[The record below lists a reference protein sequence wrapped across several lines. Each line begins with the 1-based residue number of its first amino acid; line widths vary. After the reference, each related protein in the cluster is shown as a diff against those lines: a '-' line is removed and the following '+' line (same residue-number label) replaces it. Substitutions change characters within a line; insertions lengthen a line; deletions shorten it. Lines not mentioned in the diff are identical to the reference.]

1 MIAKIGR
8 SGNLYGALAYNQLK
22 VENENGKILFANKI
36 IETPTGAY
44 TVAQLAQSFAPYL
57 IANRNT
63 EKHTLHISLN
73 PDPKD
78 KVSDDRFRQMAE
90 EYMREMGYGEQ
101 PFVVFKHTDID
112 RSHIHIVSVCVDEQ
126 GKKISD
132 KFEKMRSMNVCRELE
147 RQHGLIPAT
156 DKEHK
161 QNDKIFRPV
170 DYRAGDVKS
179 QIASVVRHLPN
190 YYKFQTLGEYNA
202 LLSLFNVTTEKV
214 EGELQGKMRQGLL
227 YIPLNEKGERAG
239 HPFKASLFG
248 KNAGLPALELHF
260 AKCKEDLKDHPS
272 KQTLKAVISIALKST
287 NDEQAFKKQLSEQGI
302 NVVVRRN
309 DTGRIYG
316 ITFIDHNSK
325 AVWNGSRLAKELSA
339 NTFNDYWNNNIKPE
353 IKEPVVQLP
362 KTSTSNDA
370 DLPAEEPHH
379 LFDFLNTTE
388 KHEDGLI
395 EAFGGLLPEAQGDD
409 YEEQDFANKM
419 KKKKKED
426 CKRSDFGIKNLF
438 LKRFIELSLYN
449 SERI

>member
-8 SGNLYGALAYNQLK
+8 SGNLYGALAYNNLK
-22 VENENGKILFANKI
+22 IEKENGQILFANKM
-36 IETPTGAY
+36 IETASGQY

-73 PDPKD
+73 PDPND
-78 KVSDDRFRQMAE
+78 KVSDDKFREMAE
-90 EYMREMGYGEQ
+90 QYMREMGYGEQ

-147 RQHGLIPAT
+147 RKHGLIPAT
-156 DKEHK
+156 DKERN
-161 QNDKIFRPV
+161 QTDKVFRPV
-170 DYRAGDVKS
+170 KYKAGDVKS

-190 YYKFQTLGEYNA
+190 YYQYQTLGEYNA
-202 LLSLFNVTTEKV
+202 LLSLFNITTEKI
-214 EGELQGKMRQGLL
+214 EGELQGQLRQGLL
-227 YIPLNEKGERAG
+227 YIPLNEQGERAG

-248 KNAGLPALELHF
+248 KSAGLPVLAQ
-260 AKCKEDLKDHPS
+260 AALKDNPT
-272 KQTLKAVISIALKST
+272 KQTLKSSVTIALKTTS
-287 NDEQAFKKQLSEQGI
+287 DEQAFKKQLAEQGI

-325 AVWNGSRLAKELSA
+325 AVWNGSRLATELSA
-339 NTFNDYWNNNIKPE
+339 NTFNDYWNNNIKPN
-353 IKEPVVQLP
+353 IKEPAELKP
-362 KTSTSNDA
+362 KLSTSNDA

-379 LFDFLNTTE
+379 LFDFLTTD

-395 EAFGGLLPEAQGDD
+395 EALGGLLPEAQGED

-419 KKKKKED
+419 KKKR
-426 CKRSDFGIKNLF
+426 KRQRGQK
-438 LKRFIELSLYN
+438 
-449 SERI
+449 

>member
-22 VENENGKILFANKI
+22 VENENGQILFASKM
-36 IETPTGAY
+36 IETTNGHY
-44 TVAQLAQSFAPYL
+44 SVAQLAQSFAPYL

-78 KVSDDRFRQMAE
+78 KVSDEKFKEMAE

-112 RSHIHIVSVCVDEQ
+112 RSHIHIVSVCVDEE

-132 KFEKMRSMNVCRELE
+132 KFEKIRSMNICRELE
-147 RQHGLIPAT
+147 RKHGLIPAT
-156 DKEHK
+156 DKEHT
-161 QNDKIFRPV
+161 QIEKIFRPV

-179 QIASVVRHLPN
+179 QIASIVRHLPN
-190 YYKFQTLGEYNA
+190 YYKYQTLGEYNA
-202 LLSLFNVTTEKV
+202 LLSLFNLTSEKV
-214 EGELQGKMRQGLL
+214 DGELRDQVRQGLL
-227 YIPLNEKGERAG
+227 YIPLNEKSERAG

-248 KNAGLPALELHF
+248 KSAGLTALELHF
-260 AKCKEDLKDHPS
+260 AKSKTALKDNPIQ
-272 KQTLKAVISIALKST
+272 KTLQSVIAIALKST
-287 NDEQAFKKQLSEQGI
+287 SDEQAFKKQLGEQGI
-302 NVVVRRN
+302 NVVLRRN

-325 AVWNGSRLAKELSA
+325 TVWNGSRLGKELSA

-353 IKEPVVQLP
+353 IKESALQQPKLP
-362 KTSTSNDA
+362 SSNDV

-395 EAFGGLLPEAQGDD
+395 KALGGLLPEVKDED

-419 KKKKKED
+419 KKKR
-426 CKRSDFGIKNLF
+426 KR
-438 LKRFIELSLYN
+438 KRGQ
-449 SERI
+449 

>member
-272 KQTLKAVISIALKST
+272 KQTLKAAISIALKST
-287 NDEQAFKKQLSEQGI
+287 NDEQAFKKQFSEQGI

-419 KKKKKED
+419 KKKKK
-426 CKRSDFGIKNLF
+426 RRL
-438 LKRFIELSLYN
+438 
-449 SERI
+449 

>member
-8 SGNLYGALAYNQLK
+8 SSNLYGALAYNNLK
-22 VENENGKILFANKI
+22 VEKENGQILFANKI
-36 IETPTGAY
+36 IETPSGHY
-44 TVAQLAQSFAPYL
+44 SVAQLSQSFMPYL

-78 KVSDDRFRQMAE
+78 NVSDEKFRELAE
-90 EYMREMGYGEQ
+90 QYMREMGYEEQ

-112 RSHIHIVSVCVDEQ
+112 RSHIHIVSVCVNEE

-132 KFEKMRSMNVCRELE
+132 KFEKMRSMNLCRELE
-147 RQHGLIPAT
+147 RKHGLIPAT

-161 QNDKIFRPV
+161 QNNKIFSPV
-170 DYRAGDVKS
+170 NYQKGDVKS

-190 YYKFQTLGEYNA
+190 YYQYQTLGEYNA

-214 EGELQGKMRQGLL
+214 EGELQGKMQQGLL

-248 KNAGLPALELHF
+248 KSAGLPALELHF
-260 AKCKEDLKDHPS
+260 AKCKTALKDHPT
-272 KQTLKAVISIALKST
+272 KPTIKAAITIALKST
-287 NDEQAFKKQLSEQGI
+287 SDEQAFKEQLGEQGI

-325 AVWNGSRLAKELSA
+325 SVWNGSRLGKELSA
-339 NTFNDYWNNNIKPE
+339 NTFNDYWNNNVKPR
-353 IKEPVVQLP
+353 IKEPVLQPP
-362 KTSTSNDA
+362 KISTSNDA
-370 DLPAEEPHH
+370 DIPAEEPHH
-379 LFDFLNTTE
+379 LFDFLNTE

-395 EAFGGLLPEAQGDD
+395 EALGGLLPEAQGED

-419 KKKKKED
+419 KKKR
-426 CKRSDFGIKNLF
+426 KR
-438 LKRFIELSLYN
+438 
-449 SERI
+449 

>member
-22 VENENGKILFANKI
+22 VENENGKILLANKM
-36 IETPTGAY
+36 IETANGHY
-44 TVAQLAQSFAPYL
+44 SVAQLAQSFAPYL
-57 IANRNT
+57 IVNRNT

-73 PDPKD
+73 PDPND
-78 KVSDDRFRQMAE
+78 RVSDEKYREMAE

-132 KFEKMRSMNVCRELE
+132 KFEKMRSMNLCREME
-147 RQHGLIPAT
+147 RKHGLIPAT
-156 DKEHK
+156 DKQHK

-170 DYRAGDVKS
+170 DYKAGDVKS
-179 QIASVVRHLPN
+179 QIASVIRHLPN
-190 YYKFQTLGEYNA
+190 YYQYQTLGEYNA
-202 LLSLFNVTTEKV
+202 LLSLFNITTEKV
-214 EGELQGKMRQGLL
+214 EGELHGKAQQGLL

-248 KNAGLPALELHF
+248 KSAGIPALELHF
-260 AKCKEDLKDHPS
+260 SKCKTALKDS
-272 KQTLKAVISIALKST
+272 STKQTLKSAVTIALKTTS
-287 NDEQAFKKQLSEQGI
+287 DERAFKKQLAEHGI

-325 AVWNGSRLAKELSA
+325 AVWNSSRLSKELSA
-339 NTFNDYWNNNIKPE
+339 NAFNDYWNNNIKPE
-353 IKEPVVQLP
+353 IKEPSVLQP
-362 KTSTSNDA
+362 KLSKSNDA
-370 DLPAEEPHH
+370 NLPAEEPHH
-379 LFDFLNTTE
+379 LFDFLTTE

-395 EAFGGLLPEAQGDD
+395 EALGGLLPEARGED

-419 KKKKKED
+419 KKKR
-426 CKRSDFGIKNLF
+426 KRRRKN
-438 LKRFIELSLYN
+438 N
-449 SERI
+449 

>member
-8 SGNLYGALAYNQLK
+8 SGNLYGALAYNHLK
-22 VENENGKILFANKI
+22 VENENGQILFANKM
-36 IETPTGAY
+36 IETANGHY
-44 TVAQLAQSFAPYL
+44 SVAQLAQSFAPYL

-78 KVSDDRFRQMAE
+78 KVSDDRYREMAE
-90 EYMREMGYGEQ
+90 EYMRKMGYGDQ

-112 RSHIHIVSVCVDEQ
+112 RSHIHIVSVCVDEE

-132 KFEKMRSMNVCRELE
+132 KFEKMRSMNICRELE
-147 RQHGLIPAT
+147 RKHGLIPAT

-161 QNDKIFRPV
+161 QSEKIFRPV
-170 DYRAGDVKS
+170 NYKAGDVKS

-202 LLSLFNVTTEKV
+202 LLSLFNVTIEKV
-214 EGELQGKMRQGLL
+214 EGELQGQLRQGLL
-227 YIPLNEKGERAG
+227 YIPLIEKEERAG

-248 KNAGLPALELHF
+248 KNAGIPALELHF
-260 AKCKEDLKDHPS
+260 EKSKEVLKDHPT
-272 KQTLKAVISIALKST
+272 KPTIKAAVTIALQTTS
-287 NDEQAFKKQLSEQGI
+287 DEQAFKKHLGEQGI

-325 AVWNGSRLAKELSA
+325 SVWNGSRLSKELSA
-339 NTFNDYWNNNIKPE
+339 NIFNDYWNNNIKPE
-353 IKEPVVQLP
+353 IKEPVELQSKISKP
-362 KTSTSNDA
+362 NDVN
-370 DLPAEEPHH
+370 LPAEEPHH
-379 LFDFLNTTE
+379 FFDFLNAE

-395 EAFGGLLPEAQGDD
+395 EALGGLLPEAQGED

-419 KKKKKED
+419 KKKRKHQGGQ
-426 CKRSDFGIKNLF
+426 R
-438 LKRFIELSLYN
+438 
-449 SERI
+449 

>member
-8 SGNLYGALAYNQLK
+8 SANLYGALAYNQLK
-22 VENENGKILFANKI
+22 VENENGQILFANKM
-36 IETPTGAY
+36 IETASGHY
-44 TVAQLAQSFAPYL
+44 SVAQLAQSLAPYL

-73 PDPKD
+73 PDPND
-78 KVSDDRFRQMAE
+78 KVSDDKFREMAE
-90 EYMREMGYGEQ
+90 QYMREMGYGEQ

-156 DKEHK
+156 DKERN
-161 QNDKIFRPV
+161 QTDKVFRPV
-170 DYRAGDVKS
+170 DYWAGDVKS

-190 YYKFQTLGEYNA
+190 YYQYQTLGEYNA
-202 LLSLFNVTTEKV
+202 LLSLFNITAEKI
-214 EGELQGKMRQGLL
+214 EGELQGKMKQGLL
-227 YIPLNEKGERAG
+227 YIPLNEKGDRAG

-248 KNAGLPALELHF
+248 KSAGLPALELHF
-260 AKCKEDLKDHPS
+260 AKCKTALKDSPT
-272 KQTLKAVISIALKST
+272 KQTLKSAVTIALKTTS
-287 NDEQAFKKQLSEQGI
+287 DEQAFKKQLAEQGI

-316 ITFIDHNSK
+316 ISFIDHNSK
-325 AVWNGSRLAKELSA
+325 AVWNGSRLATELSA
-339 NTFNDYWNNNIKPE
+339 NTFNDYWNNNIKPD
-353 IKEPVVQLP
+353 IKEPAVLQP
-362 KTSTSNDA
+362 KLSTSNDA

-379 LFDFLNTTE
+379 LFDFLTTD
-388 KHEDGLI
+388 KREDGLI
-395 EAFGGLLPEAQGDD
+395 EALGGLLPEVQGDD

-419 KKKKKED
+419 KKKR
-426 CKRSDFGIKNLF
+426 KRQRGQK
-438 LKRFIELSLYN
+438 
-449 SERI
+449 

>member
-8 SGNLYGALAYNQLK
+8 SVNLYGALAYNQLK
-22 VENENGKILFANKI
+22 VENENGQILFANKM
-36 IETPTGAY
+36 IETANGHY
-44 TVAQLAQSFAPYL
+44 SVAQLAQSFAPYL

-78 KVSDDRFRQMAE
+78 KVSDDKFRDMAE
-90 EYMREMGYGEQ
+90 QYMREMGYGEQ

-112 RSHIHIVSVCVDEQ
+112 RSHIHIVSVCVDEE

-147 RQHGLIPAT
+147 KQHGLIPAT

-179 QIASVVRHLPN
+179 QIASVVRNLPN
-190 YYKFQTLGEYNA
+190 YYQYQTLGEYNA

-214 EGELQGKMRQGLL
+214 EGELQGKIQRGLL
-227 YIPLNEKGERAG
+227 YIPLNKKGERAG

-248 KNAGLPALELHF
+248 KNAGLPTLELHF
-260 AKCKEDLKDHPS
+260 EKSRTALKNHPS
-272 KQTLKAVISIALKST
+272 QKMLQSAVIISLQST
-287 NDEQAFKKQLSEQGI
+287 SDELRFKKQLAEQGI

-325 AVWNGSRLAKELSA
+325 VVWNGSRLDKELSA
-339 NTFNDYWNNNIKPE
+339 NTFNDYWNNNIKPK
-353 IKEPVVQLP
+353 IKEPVVQQP
-362 KTSTSNDA
+362 KISTSNDA

-379 LFDFLNTTE
+379 LFDFLKKKKKQE
-388 KHEDGLI
+388 YGLI
-395 EAFGGLLPEAQGDD
+395 EALGGLLPEIQVED

-419 KKKKKED
+419 KKKR
-426 CKRSDFGIKNLF
+426 KRHRGQQ
-438 LKRFIELSLYN
+438 
-449 SERI
+449 

>member
-22 VENENGKILFANKI
+22 VDNENGQILFANKM
-36 IETPTGAY
+36 IETANGHY
-44 TVAQLAQSFAPYL
+44 SVAQLAQSFAPYL

-78 KVSDDRFRQMAE
+78 KVSDDKYREMAE

-112 RSHIHIVSVCVDEQ
+112 RNHIHIVSVCVDEE

-132 KFEKMRSMNVCRELE
+132 KFEKMRSMNLCRELE
-147 RQHGLIPAT
+147 RKHGLIPAT
-156 DKEHK
+156 NKVRN

-179 QIASVVRHLPN
+179 QIASVVRHLSN
-190 YYKFQTLGEYNA
+190 YYQYQTLGEYNA
-202 LLSLFNVTTEKV
+202 LLSLFNITTEKV
-214 EGELQGKMRQGLL
+214 EGELQGKMQRGLL

-248 KNAGLPALELHF
+248 KSAGLPTLELHF
-260 AKCKEDLKDHPS
+260 AKSKEALKDHMTKP
-272 KQTLKAVISIALKST
+272 TIKAAVTIALKST
-287 NDEQAFKKQLSEQGI
+287 NDEQAFKKQLGEQGI

-325 AVWNGSRLAKELSA
+325 AVWNGSRLDKELSA
-339 NTFNDYWNNNIKPE
+339 NTFNDYWNNNIKPD
-353 IKEPVVQLP
+353 IKEPVKLQSKISRP
-362 KTSTSNDA
+362 NDA
-370 DLPAEEPHH
+370 DLPAEEPHQ
-379 LFDFLNTTE
+379 LFDFLDTD

-395 EAFGGLLPEAQGDD
+395 ETLGGLLPEAQGED

-419 KKKKKED
+419 KKKR
-426 CKRSDFGIKNLF
+426 KRTRGQ
-438 LKRFIELSLYN
+438 R
-449 SERI
+449 

>member
-8 SGNLYGALAYNQLK
+8 SENLYGALAYNNLK
-22 VENENGKILFANKI
+22 VEKENGQILFTNKI
-36 IETPTGAY
+36 IETPNGAY
-44 TVAQLAQSFAPYL
+44 TVAQLTQSFEPYL

-63 EKHTLHISLN
+63 QYHTLHISLN

-78 KVSDDRFRQMAE
+78 KVSDHQYREMAQ

-132 KFEKMRSMNVCRELE
+132 KFEKMRSMNLCRELE
-147 RQHGLIPAT
+147 RKHDLIPAT
-156 DKEHK
+156 DKERN
-161 QNDKIFRPV
+161 QNDKVFRPV

-190 YYKFQTLGEYNA
+190 YYQYQTLGEYNA
-202 LLSLFNVTTEKV
+202 LLSLFNITTEKV
-214 EGELQGKMRQGLL
+214 QGELHGKMQQGLL
-227 YIPLNEKGERAG
+227 YVPLNEKGERAG

-248 KNAGLPALELHF
+248 KSAGLPALELHF
-260 AKCKEDLKDHPS
+260 AKCKTALKDHPS
-272 KQTLKAVISIALKST
+272 KHTLKAAITIALKST
-287 NDEQAFKKQLSEQGI
+287 SDEQAFKKQLAEQGI

-325 AVWNGSRLAKELSA
+325 AVWNGSRLSTELSA
-339 NTFNDYWNNNIKPE
+339 NIFNDYWNNNIKPE
-353 IKEPVVQLP
+353 IKEASVPIP
-362 KTSTSNDA
+362 KQSTSNDA

-379 LFDFLNTTE
+379 LFNFLTTD
-388 KHEDGLI
+388 KHEDGLV
-395 EAFGGLLPEAQGDD
+395 EALGGLLPEAQGED

-419 KKKKKED
+419 KKKR
-426 CKRSDFGIKNLF
+426 KRQRGQK
-438 LKRFIELSLYN
+438 
-449 SERI
+449 

>member
-8 SGNLYGALAYNQLK
+8 SANLYGALAYNQLK
-22 VENENGKILFANKI
+22 VENENGQILFTNKM
-36 IETPTGAY
+36 IETASGHY
-44 TVAQLAQSFAPYL
+44 SVAQLAQSFAPYL

-73 PDPKD
+73 PDPND
-78 KVSDDRFRQMAE
+78 KVSDDKFREMAE
-90 EYMREMGYGEQ
+90 QYMREMGYGEQ

-147 RQHGLIPAT
+147 MKHGLISAT
-156 DKEHK
+156 DKERN
-161 QNDKIFRPV
+161 QTDKIFRPI

-179 QIASVVRHLPN
+179 QIASAVRHLPN

-202 LLSLFNVTTEKV
+202 LLSLFNITTEKV
-214 EGELQGKMRQGLL
+214 EGELQRQLRQGLL

-248 KNAGLPALELHF
+248 KSAGLPALELHF
-260 AKCKEDLKDHPS
+260 AKCKTALKDSPTKH
-272 KQTLKAVISIALKST
+272 TLKSAVTIALKTTS
-287 NDEQAFKKQLSEQGI
+287 DEQAFKKQLAEQGI

-325 AVWNGSRLAKELSA
+325 AVWNGSRLATELSA
-339 NTFNDYWNNNIKPE
+339 NTFNDYWNNNTKPD
-353 IKEPVVQLP
+353 IKELAVLQP
-362 KTSTSNDA
+362 KLSTSNDA

-379 LFDFLNTTE
+379 LFDFLTTD

-395 EAFGGLLPEAQGDD
+395 EALGGLLPEAQGED

-419 KKKKKED
+419 KKKR
-426 CKRSDFGIKNLF
+426 KRQRSQK
-438 LKRFIELSLYN
+438 
-449 SERI
+449 

>member
-112 RSHIHIVSVCVDEQ
+112 RSHIHIVSVCVDEN

-147 RQHGLIPAT
+147 RKHGLIPAT

-161 QNDKIFRPV
+161 QNDKVFRPV
-170 DYRAGDVKS
+170 NYKVGDVKS

-214 EGELQGKMRQGLL
+214 EGELQGQLRKGLL

-272 KQTLKAVISIALKST
+272 KQTLKAAISIALKST

-388 KHEDGLI
+388 KNEDGLI

-419 KKKKKED
+419 KKKKK
-426 CKRSDFGIKNLF
+426 RRL
-438 LKRFIELSLYN
+438 
-449 SERI
+449 